1 MGTPHLSNPPAAQPA
16 GRGPWSTARAAV
28 VGIGHSKFG
37 RRTDVTLGELAF
49 ESIKRAIDDA
59 GVDKSDIDS
68 LVLGSMGGWYEE
80 SLPAV
85 VIAEYAGL
93 DSVDT
98 MRVEAACASG
108 SAAFRSA
115 RSIILSGEADI
126 AMAVGIEKMTEV
138 DTPTTV
144 EMIGRAG
151 SFLWEFENYGMTFP
165 AYYAM
170 YATAHMN
177 RFGTTEED
185 LARVAV
191 KAHHY
196 ASMNPLAQFR
206 SEITLEKALHSQL
219 VAWPLK
225 LYDACPITDG
235 SAAVILANEETAKK
249 LSDTPVWID
258 AIGSS
263 SDSANMNKRSDY
275 VGLRASV
282 QAAKRAYEVAKV
294 TPDKID
300 VATCHDCFTIAELMA
315 YEDLGFCKK
324 GEGAKLMREGE
335 TEVGGRIPVNLDGG
349 LKAKGHPVG
358 ATGVSMI
365 VEITKQLRQ
374 EAGSRQA
381 PITNGIGLAH
391 NVGGTGHYA
400 FVTILSRS

>member
-1 MGTPHLSNPPAAQPA
+1 
-16 GRGPWSTARAAV
+16 
-28 VGIGHSKFG
+28 
-37 RRTDVTLGELAF
+37 
-49 ESIKRAIDDA
+49 
-59 GVDKSDIDS
+59 
-68 LVLGSMGGWYEE
+68 MGGWYEE
-80 SLPAV
+80 SLPAI
-85 VIAEYAGL
+85 VINEYAGFS
-93 DSVDT
+93 SVDT

-108 SAAFRSA
+108 SAALKAA
-115 RSIILSGEADI
+115 RNTILAGEADI

-170 YATAHMN
+170 FANAHMN

-196 ASMNPLAQFR
+196 ASLNPLAQFR
-206 SEITLEKALHSQL
+206 SEITLEKAMNSAV

-225 LYDACPITDG
+225 LFDACPITDG
-235 SAAVILANEETAKK
+235 SAAVVLASEEKAKA
-249 LSDTPVWID
+249 LCDTPIWID
-258 AIGSS
+258 AMGSS
-263 SDSANMNKRSDY
+263 SDSANMGKRQDY
-275 VGLRASV
+275 VGLRATV
-282 QAAKRAYEVAKV
+282 DAARRAYARAKI
-294 TPDKID
+294 TPDQVD

-315 YEDLGFCKK
+315 YEDLGFCEK
-324 GEGAKLMREGE
+324 GQGKTLIREGQ

-358 ATGVSMI
+358 ATGVSMV

-381 PITNGIGLAH
+381 PITNGVGLAH
-391 NVGGTGHYA
+391 NVGGSGHYA
-400 FVTILSRS
+400 YVTVLSRS